1 MSAQDAID
9 IHLQVAELLEIYSR
23 VTGIRFRM
31 GLAFDRE
38 RQAFEL
44 LRAGITLA
52 EFEMVLTHLMAKV
65 RKGERN
71 IGCVRWSTIVGRIDV
86 CEEELGMAQA
96 ERRNL
101 RPAPTPKEQALQ
113 QLRPTVSQTTTET
126 ASARQGREI
135 AIAALEKLKM
145 EVFGNSQFDTTKRQ

>member
-1 MSAQDAID
+1 MSASDQSTD
-9 IHLQVAELLEIYSR
+9 VASLLEIYSR
-23 VTGIRFRM
+23 ITGIRFRM

-52 EFEMVLTHLMAKV
+52 EFEMVLTHLMGKV
-65 RKGERN
+65 RRGERN
-71 IGCVRWSTIVGRIDV
+71 IGCVRWSTIVGRLDV
-86 CEEELGMAQA
+86 LDEEIGMAQA

-113 QLRPTVSQTTTET
+113 QLHPTVSQTTTET

-135 AIAALEKLKM
+135 AIAALEKLKAEIM
-145 EVFGNSQFDTTKRQ
+145 K